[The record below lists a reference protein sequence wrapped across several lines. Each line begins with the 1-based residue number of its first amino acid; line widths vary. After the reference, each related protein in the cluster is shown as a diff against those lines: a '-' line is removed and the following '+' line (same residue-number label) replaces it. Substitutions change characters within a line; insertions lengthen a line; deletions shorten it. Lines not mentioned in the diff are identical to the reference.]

1 MPIYPDIFVG
11 AQISAD
17 APCVT
22 YEDVINYN
30 INGTIAGDLICATQ
44 AEVEA
49 KLLLAISHI
58 EAVTSTIFCP
68 FTGCLQVKATGT
80 KEIFFNLDNISLLE
94 LAADNPIIYT
104 GCDVNTSCCNLPTSV
119 DNHGD
124 WIESCD
130 GCFPCAE
137 LSICGTWGNY
147 AEMPPMVKEV
157 IILLTLEYLS
167 PGIGNIQSNKLLV
180 DSITWSDFS
189 LNYRTTDVDFA
200 SLSTGYPYLDQ
211 MLQPYIP
218 TKTQI
223 SMFAIGDD
231 EGCTCRRCGKIVKN
245 YSSGCGGSS
254 CGCKT
259 C

>member
-1 MPIYPDIFVG
+1 MSIYPSVFTG
-11 AQISAD
+11 TAISAD
-17 APCVT
+17 VPCVT
-22 YEDVINYN
+22 YEDVINYI
-30 INGTIAGDLICATQ
+30 INGTAAGDLICATQ

-68 FTGCLQVKATGT
+68 FTGCLKIKATGT
-80 KEIFFNLDNISLLE
+80 KEIFFNLENISLLE
-94 LAADNPIIYT
+94 LASNNPIIYA
-104 GCDVNTSCCNLPTSV
+104 GCDANDSYCLPKTV

-167 PGIGNIQSNKLLV
+167 PGIGNIQSNRQLV

-200 SLSTGYPYLDQ
+200 ALSTGYPYLDQ

-231 EGCTCRRCGKIVKN
+231 EGCTCRSCGKIVKG
-245 YSSGCGGSS
+245 SGSCSGPS